1 MSQGPQKADHR
12 GNFIMIPRA
21 VLDSVAWR
29 HASMRARVV
38 LQVLLFHHDGW
49 NNGNL
54 SISVKQIGKALNNQN
69 HAANGQALAELIE
82 LGFVECTSGADHG
95 QAKAR
100 TYRLTFVSTGEGKR
114 SKPATNE
121 YQSWR
126 PVTRTKRGFGQAR
139 PADPMKFGGAKTATP
154 DVKSVAITA
163 AHMKFHDANTATLKP
178 GIADFST
185 DSSVAEIAPH
195 LINHLSPLPRLSPV
209 SGISPSQQ
217 DDSMM
222 TPIAELRDWVR
233 AITAIGT
240 AKLLAKDAGIPEAT
254 LSRFKRGWNLPAK
267 YRHRL
272 QEACGR
278 ALPYSKWQAAA

>member
-1 MSQGPQKADHR
+1 
-12 GNFIMIPRA
+12 MIPRA

-38 LQVLLFHHDGW
+38 LQVMLFHHDGW
-49 NNGNL
+49 NNGKL
-54 SISVKQIGKALNNQN
+54 AISVKQIGKALGNQN

-95 QAKAR
+95 QSKAR

-114 SKPATNE
+114 LHLATNE

-126 PVTRTKRGFGQAR
+126 PATRTKRGFGQVQSS
-139 PADPMKFGGAKTATP
+139 DPMKFGGANSTTQNM
-154 DVKSVAITA
+154 KSVAETA

-195 LINHLSPLPRLSPV
+195 LINHLSPVPRLSPV
-209 SGISPSQQ
+209 SEIPPPQRG
-217 DDSMM
+217 DSIVA
-222 TPIAELRDWVR
+222 PLDELRAWACD
-233 AITAIGT
+233 AAALGT
-240 AKLLAKDAGIPEAT
+240 AKALARDAGMPEAT
-254 LSRFKRGWNLPAK
+254 LSRFKKGHSLPDR
-267 YRHRL
+267 YHVPL

-278 ALPYSKWQAAA
+278 ALPYRKWKDAA